1 MLGVIGIILAL
12 VVLVYLTFKGW
23 HMGVVA
29 IASSLII
36 ILTSRMDI
44 WEAISGPFADSFANF
59 AKSWFLIFSLGRSSA
74 R

>member
-29 IASSLII
+29 IASSLLV
-36 ILTSRMDI
+36 ILPSRI
-44 WEAISGPFADSFANF
+44 YICEAISGPFADIFGNF
-59 AKSWFLIFSLGRSSA
+59 AKS
-74 R
+74 